1 MEKYR
6 LGIPIPKFLLFIMRI
21 TLFLF
26 VIGVMQM
33 YAVDSYA
40 QKTHLTIHENNIK
53 LGTLFN
59 KIESQTDFYFFYNND
74 IIDKNLEVSVNV
86 TNKIGRAS
94 CRERV

>member
-21 TLFLF
+21 TFFLF

-40 QKTHLTIHENNIK
+40 QKHT
-53 LGTLFN
+53 
-59 KIESQTDFYFFYNND
+59 
-74 IIDKNLEVSVNV
+74 
-86 TNKIGRAS
+86 
-94 CRERV
+94 